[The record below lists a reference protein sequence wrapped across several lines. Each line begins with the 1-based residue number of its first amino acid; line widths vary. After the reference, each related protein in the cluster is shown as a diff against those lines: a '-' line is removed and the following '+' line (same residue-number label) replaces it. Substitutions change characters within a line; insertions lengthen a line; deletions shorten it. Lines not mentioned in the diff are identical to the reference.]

1 MAHRNDGTANRQAP
15 ATRREKIAVAL
26 KMIADGAT
34 QREVAE
40 VVGVS
45 QPTIHYWLGGRD
57 KSLRGRISQR
67 IRQDLVCCDIYQR
80 FLDAGNAARQHE
92 LKQGEDWHDICFY
105 GEWSARIAEDYI

>member
-1 MAHRNDGTANRQAP
+1 MAHRNDGTANRQLP

-67 IRQDLVCCDIYQR
+67 IREELVCCDIYQR
-80 FLDAGNAARQHE
+80 FVELVDDAKQLELRQDPSWHE
-92 LKQGEDWHDICFY
+92 ACFQGERA
-105 GEWSARIAEDYI
+105 ARIAEDYI